1 MMYLKDIGSSVS
13 YDAQNLRNSDG
24 TGEDMEIPPFS
35 STTTAATTARG
46 KVIKYEGMWWQML
59 QDLYY
64 YPHAMLTY
72 TSSR

>member
-1 MMYLKDIGSSVS
+1 
-13 YDAQNLRNSDG
+13 
-24 TGEDMEIPPFS
+24 MEIPPFS